1 LGYRGRRLSL
11 YDHKLFELS
20 TLSLYCICLAFLDLI
35 MKLKLLLRLVA
46 LAEVFVRYAQPIMS
60 LR

>member
-1 LGYRGRRLSL
+1 M
-11 YDHKLFELS
+11 YDDKLFELS
-20 TLSLYCICLAFLDLI
+20 TFSFYGICLAFLDLI

-46 LAEVFVRYAQPIMS
+46 LAEVFVRHAQPIMS